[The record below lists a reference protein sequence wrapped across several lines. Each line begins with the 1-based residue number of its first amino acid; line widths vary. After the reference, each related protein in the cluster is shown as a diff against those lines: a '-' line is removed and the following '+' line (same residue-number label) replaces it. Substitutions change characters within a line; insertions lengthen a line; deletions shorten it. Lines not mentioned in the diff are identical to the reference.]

1 MLDIECFTYLN
12 RALES
17 SLSPIVVFA
26 TNRGVCTIRGT
37 DVVSPHG
44 IPVDLLDR
52 MLIIRTMP
60 YSMEEVSCRRRSRR
74 TRATPPTANDR
85 SHLTLRPCHFQ
96 IMQIMSIRATAEVSQ
111 GLASAARPPRE
122 ERLGLRSP
130 DLTPNL
136 QHPPSEHRDRGLGPH
151 GPWRR
156 WLPHVSALRR
166 ADAHSGADFGR
177 DDGART
183 DRGAGCPGA
192 DRTCAFFSSICRRSI
207 GPDRRPRR
215 STPPDQNPHPAPPLS
230 PGGGPA
236 LFRRQGFGQV
246 AREVGGLPQV
256 APPLWYMTRRT
267 RRRAARGGSPRGER
281 GSFQLLR

>member
-96 IMQIMSIRATAEVSQ
+96 IMQIMSIRATAESIEIEDSALTALGDVGSRTSLRYAVQ
-111 GLASAARPPRE
+111 MLTPARILAETMGREQIAEQDVQEVDQLFFDAKASARLLAR
-122 ERLGLRSP
+122 
-130 DLTPNL
+130 
-136 QHPPSEHRDRGLGPH
+136 SEGYLK
-151 GPWRR
+151 
-156 WLPHVSALRR
+156 
-166 ADAHSGADFGR
+166 
-177 DDGART
+177 
-183 DRGAGCPGA
+183 
-192 DRTCAFFSSICRRSI
+192 
-207 GPDRRPRR
+207 
-215 STPPDQNPHPAPPLS
+215 
-230 PGGGPA
+230 
-236 LFRRQGFGQV
+236 
-246 AREVGGLPQV
+246 
-256 APPLWYMTRRT
+256 
-267 RRRAARGGSPRGER
+267 
-281 GSFQLLR
+281 